1 MIKSFLYDEFHEV
14 LRFFGAPGLQVV
26 SVQVKMEKIIFFF
39 KVTGQLIKQN
49 MHLF

>member
-26 SVQVKMEKIIFFF
+26 SVQVKMKKKKNF